1 MFFTVEFNVKYKGKI
16 KDLLKYKIKNAFF
29 FLFLSIALI
38 FSGAYIAFFGYGRVI
53 TWFDS
58 LLGYIF
64 MIGGILTFVSVSFLL
79 VFQAYNR
86 GLKGKIRIDFEK
98 NEDIWKYT
106 LYSEKKKQSFK
117 EEGTVQLVQKDKI
130 FFTISSD
137 KVKDYLIPLKAINEE
152 EQKNLLNLVEE
163 FKIKNKQNS
172 TKNK

>member
-29 FLFLSIALI
+29 FLLLSIALI
-38 FSGAYIAFFGYGRVI
+38 FAGAYIAFYGYGRVI

-64 MIGGILTFVSVSFLL
+64 MIGGILTFVSVPFLL
-79 VFQAYNR
+79 AFQTYNR

-106 LYSEKKKQSFK
+106 LYSKKKKQSFK

-137 KVKDYLIPLKAINEE
+137 KVKDYLIPLKAINKE
-152 EQKNLLNLVEE
+152 EQKDLLILVEE
-163 FKIKNKQNS
+163 FKIKNKQRNS
-172 TKNK
+172 VNK